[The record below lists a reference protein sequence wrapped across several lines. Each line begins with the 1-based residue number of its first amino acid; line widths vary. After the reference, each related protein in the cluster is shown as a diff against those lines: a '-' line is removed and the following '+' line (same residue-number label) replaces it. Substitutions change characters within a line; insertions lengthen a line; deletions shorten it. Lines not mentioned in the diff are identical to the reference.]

1 MKRITTIC
9 IALFAAVVLLTQC
22 KPVDLTADYKDIT
35 VTYGILNI
43 KDNVHYFKVYRGF
56 ITDGNAFEAA
66 GEWDNIYYPV
76 DSIEVCLEEY
86 RDGQFL
92 RSAVLDT
99 TTPMNSMSGIWR
111 IPILISRL

>member
-43 KDNVHYFKVYRGF
+43 KDNVHYFKVYRGY
-56 ITDGNAFEAA
+56 ITDGNLLCHEMKMHRNEYVTVAVRNYIREITSSTMRWDEGT
-66 GEWDNIYYPV
+66 GEYTLV
-76 DSIEVCLEEY
+76 K
-86 RDGQFL
+86 
-92 RSAVLDT
+92 
-99 TTPMNSMSGIWR
+99 MSE
-111 IPILISRL
+111 